1 LIFDPAFAKFGFD
14 FQLVVIRNY
23 PAVASESERVGSC
36 LFVFLWDPGLLDAV
50 ALQELV
56 LVLHLILDAAN
67 LVIELIRY
75 VILLSFNV
83 I

>member
-1 LIFDPAFAKFGFD
+1 MHTLIEGA
-14 FQLVVIRNY
+14 
-23 PAVASESERVGSC
+23 
-36 LFVFLWDPGLLDAV
+36 LLLA
-50 ALQELV
+50 AHRLRTKICV